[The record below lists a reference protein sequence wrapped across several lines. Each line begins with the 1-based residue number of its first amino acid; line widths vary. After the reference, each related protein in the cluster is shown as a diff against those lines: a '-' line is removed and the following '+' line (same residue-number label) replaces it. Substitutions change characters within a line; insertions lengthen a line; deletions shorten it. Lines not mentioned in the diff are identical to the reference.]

1 MMRVDA
7 LVLTDGGVH
16 LAGLRTVVLLLGAM
30 ACVTTA
36 VFFLLVNRIKLSRQ
50 PKHTSAADAG
60 MRAPV
65 RQLSRVRTV
74 GLTTAALVS
83 AAAFVAAIWLPT
95 RDSEQIPEATPQPEL
110 SPITLPPASALEPG
124 AGIYIDYPDG
134 SGGMGC
140 TAGFLV
146 RTSAGQHGLLTAG
159 HCNRARKPSKV
170 TMNLAGILPYATL
183 GTFNRTVIEGSRTDQ
198 HDIGLIVLDGEDV
211 PQTSSI
217 AASLPVSG
225 VTTELRIG
233 QQLCKYGMSTG
244 QEECGQVLD
253 ITDSKVVF
261 AAAGQCG
268 DSGGP
273 VYAVERD
280 GTASAVGI
288 DIRGGNPRN
297 PKAGCS
303 APAKFSVA
311 ELVQPWLHKWNLTVV
326 TNERAGPS

>member
-1 MMRVDA
+1 MVRVSA
-7 LVLTDGGVH
+7 LVFTDGGVH
-16 LAGLRTVVLLLGAM
+16 LEGLRTVVLLLGAM

-36 VFFLLVNRIKLSRQ
+36 VFFLVVNRIKASRQ
-50 PKHTSAADAG
+50 PKQASAADAG
-60 MRAPV
+60 MRAPG
-65 RQLSRVRTV
+65 RQLSGVRTV
-74 GLTTAALVS
+74 GVITAALVS
-83 AAAFVAAIWLPT
+83 AVAFVAAIWLPP
-95 RDSEQIPEATPQPEL
+95 RDSEQAQETMPQPEL
-110 SPITLPPASALEPG
+110 SPIALPPASALEPG

-146 RTSAGQHGLLTAG
+146 HTSTGQHGLLTAG
-159 HCNRARKPSKV
+159 HCNKTRKPSKV

-183 GTFNRTVIEGSRTDQ
+183 GTFNRTVMEGPRDDQ

-225 VTTELRIG
+225 VTNDLRIG

-273 VYAVERD
+273 VYAVQND

-288 DIRGGNPRN
+288 DIRGGNPLN
-297 PKAGCS
+297 PQAGCS
-303 APAKFSVA
+303 APARFSVA
-311 ELVQPWLHKWNLTVV
+311 ELVQPWLRKWNLSVV

>member
-1 MMRVDA
+1 MVRVSA
-7 LVLTDGGVH
+7 LVFTDGGVH
-16 LAGLRTVVLLLGAM
+16 LAGLRTVVLLVGAM
-30 ACVTTA
+30 ACVTIT
-36 VFFLLVNRIKLSRQ
+36 VLSLVTNRIKLSRQ
-50 PKHTSAADAG
+50 PRQTSVAGADMHAA
-60 MRAPV
+60 P
-65 RQLSRVRTV
+65 RQLPRMRTA
-74 GLTTAALVS
+74 GLTIAALLS
-83 AAAFVAAIWLPT
+83 AVAFVAAMWLPP
-95 RDSEQIPEATPQPEL
+95 RDSEPVQETTPQPEL
-110 SPITLPPASALEPG
+110 SPIALPPASALEPG

-146 RTSAGQHGLLTAG
+146 RTSTGQHGLLTAG
-159 HCNRARKPSKV
+159 HCNKAHKPSKV

-183 GTFNRTVIEGSRTDQ
+183 GTFNRTVIEGPRNDQ
-198 HDIGLIVLDGEDV
+198 HDIGLIILDGEDV

-225 VTTELRIG
+225 VTTDLRIG

-273 VYAVERD
+273 VYAVQND

-288 DIRGGNPRN
+288 DIRGGNPLN

-311 ELVQPWLHKWNLTVV
+311 ELVRP
-326 TNERAGPS
+326 

>member
-1 MMRVDA
+1 MGRDYA
-7 LVLTDGGVH
+7 LVFTDGGVH

-30 ACVTTA
+30 ACVTAA
-36 VFFLLVNRIKLSRQ
+36 VFSLVVHRIKLARQ
-50 PKHTSAADAG
+50 PQLAAVVAPG
-60 MRAPV
+60 MRPPV
-65 RQLSRVRTV
+65 RPLSKMRTA
-74 GLTTAALVS
+74 GLIGAALVS
-83 AAAFVAAIWLPT
+83 AAAFVSAIWLPPQ
-95 RDSEQIPEATPQPEL
+95 DSEPLQEATPQPDL
-110 SPITLPPASALEPG
+110 SPIALPPTSALEPG

-146 RTSAGQHGLLTAG
+146 RTSTGQHGLLTAG
-159 HCNRARKPSKV
+159 HCNRDRKPSKV

-183 GTFNRTVIEGSRTDQ
+183 GTFDRTVVEGPRTDE
-198 HDIGLIVLDGEDV
+198 HDIGLITLDGEDI
-211 PQTSSI
+211 PQNSSI

-225 VTTELRIG
+225 VTTDLWVG

-244 QEECGQVLD
+244 QEECGPILD

-273 VYAVERD
+273 VYAVQPD

-311 ELVQPWLHKWNLTVV
+311 ELVQPWLRKWNLTVV
-326 TNERAGPS
+326 TNERAGPR